1 MNRAVIPAAG
11 AALLLLLAG
20 CTATETANVTAAS
33 DEPAVSA
40 PAASE
45 GPLTAA
51 TPSGDADGAP
61 DTPEGAFLV
70 KIRDVLPDDTSIP
83 NASDTQLLAAAQKAC
98 EQMAGGADSTMVSV
112 IDGEQKD
119 GAGYYQDSARIGAI
133 AKQTI
138 CP

>member
-33 DEPAVSA
+33 AEPAVST

-51 TPSGDADGAP
+51 TPSADAGGAP
-61 DTPEGAFLV
+61 DTPEAAFLA
-70 KIRDVLPDDTSIP
+70 KIRDILPENTSIP
-83 NASDTQLLAAAQKAC
+83 NATDTQLLAAAQEAC

-119 GAGYYQDSARIGAI
+119 GLGVYQDSARIGAA